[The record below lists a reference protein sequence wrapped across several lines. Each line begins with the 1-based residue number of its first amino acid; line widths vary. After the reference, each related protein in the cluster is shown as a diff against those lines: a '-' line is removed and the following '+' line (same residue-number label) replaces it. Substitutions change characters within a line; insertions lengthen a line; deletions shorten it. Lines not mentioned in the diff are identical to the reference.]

1 MAEPPRKSRR
11 ISSKWS
17 RALHIED
24 NQEVHI
30 PAQSN
35 ACSTAQS
42 EGSDITEKIQA
53 GIQAAIPDIANSVIS
68 ALKVHGLT
76 FPTTQCVND
85 TAVHAEPDTNST
97 PLQPSQSPLQNETT
111 TYPVLNRPTGQRGN
125 NDVANA
131 ETLHHFLNSGI
142 DNIHDI
148 TRTNIGNSILQ
159 PITLEADLRKADNS
173 VNYSR
178 ASISKPLALGID
190 PKIKTKI
197 WALEYIDLGCLLNKK
212 QSKGKFQPTETSE
225 GGMAWEKQQPP
236 TYRFENISH
245 WLSAFHIFVSIYSEK
260 YPKETGSLMK
270 YADIIQ
276 NLARRSCDVAA
287 YIYDRT
293 YREWR
298 EHDYESLPWDQVNNE
313 LYYVLRSKN

>member
-1 MAEPPRKSRR
+1 MAEALRKSRR
-11 ISSKWS
+11 ISSKRS

-35 ACSTAQS
+35 TCSTAQS

-53 GIQAAIPDIANSVIS
+53 GIQAAIPDITNSVIS

-97 PLQPSQSPLQNETT
+97 PLQPSQTPLQNETT
-111 TYPVLNRPTGQRGN
+111 TYPVLNRPTDQRDN
-125 NDVANA
+125 NNVANA
-131 ETLHHFLNSGI
+131 GI

-148 TRTNIGNSILQ
+148 TRPNIGNSIVQ

-190 PKIKTKI
+190 P
-197 WALEYIDLGCLLNKK
+197 
-212 QSKGKFQPTETSE
+212 
-225 GGMAWEKQQPP
+225 
-236 TYRFENISH
+236 
-245 WLSAFHIFVSIYSEK
+245 
-260 YPKETGSLMK
+260 
-270 YADIIQ
+270 
-276 NLARRSCDVAA
+276 
-287 YIYDRT
+287 
-293 YREWR
+293 
-298 EHDYESLPWDQVNNE
+298 
-313 LYYVLRSKN
+313 